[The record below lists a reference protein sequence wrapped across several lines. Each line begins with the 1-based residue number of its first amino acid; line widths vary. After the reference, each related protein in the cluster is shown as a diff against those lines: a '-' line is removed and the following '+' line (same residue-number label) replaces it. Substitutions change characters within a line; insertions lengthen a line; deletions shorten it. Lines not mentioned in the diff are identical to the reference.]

1 MPGGELYTREE
12 LLLIAASVA
21 RFDRP
26 ERTYERYLAA
36 FGPRRSKKAVLA
48 KRSLPEVQ
56 KLVHQIVDAGL
67 AALAPVD
74 NAEPLTAEGPS
85 QKLKAHWDPEAGELT
100 ILKPRDGTWS
110 KPSDLL
116 DRARIAWEE
125 GENGEPV
132 PIHWTIQGIDLNE
145 WATAMKLPDGTPA
158 SVPNWQAKLRLK
170 ARPDAPV
177 LQAMERI
184 LLQIGQAVPARPKV
198 AYMPQEEGHL
208 LELVLPDLHFGK
220 LAHAAESGEDA
231 DTKIITARMLECA
244 ESLISRA
251 QEQYPISEFVYIVG
265 NDLLNADSEEGTTTG
280 GTRQDV
286 DSRKHKVLDAVMVAM
301 THVIDRLLEIAPG
314 SVYCVPGNHDR
325 ESSQAV
331 ARFLAAWYRQ
341 TQQVKVDTSPM
352 TRKYHRFGNVL
363 LGFTH
368 GDSEPVKHLPIIMAD
383 ESPDFG
389 KTTIR
394 EWHIGHVHKA
404 QEFTT
409 MTMDE
414 TRGIRVRHL
423 PSLSGLDAWHAR
435 KGYRSLKQADAFV
448 WSATKGLR
456 SIIVDQPTR

>member
-1 MPGGELYTREE
+1 MPRGEVYTREE

-26 ERTYERYLAA
+26 EKTYERFVSA
-36 FGPRRSKKAVLA
+36 FGPKRTSKAIMA
-48 KRSLPEVQ
+48 KRSQPDIQ
-56 KLVHQIVDAGL
+56 KVIHQLVDAGL
-67 AALAPVD
+67 AALAPID
-74 NAEPLTAEGPS
+74 NAEPLHTDSPT
-85 QKLKAHWDPEAGELT
+85 QKLKAHWDPESGELT
-100 ILKPRDGTWS
+100 ILKPRDGTWT

-116 DRARIAWEE
+116 DRAGIAWEE
-125 GENGEPV
+125 GDSGEPV

-158 SVPNWQAKLRLK
+158 SVPNWQAKLKLK

-177 LQAMERI
+177 LKAMERI
-184 LLQIGQAVPARPKV
+184 LERIEQIIPPRPAVELP
-198 AYMPQEEGHL
+198 ETNEGHL
-208 LELVLPDLHFGK
+208 LEIVMPDLHFGK
-220 LAHAAESGEDA
+220 LAHREESGEDA
-231 DTKIITARMLECA
+231 DTKIIAARMMEVS
-244 ESLISRA
+244 ESLIKRA
-251 QEQYPISEFVYIVG
+251 VDQYPITEFVFIVG

-286 DSRKHKVLDAVMVAM
+286 DSRKHKVLDRVMVAM
-301 THVIDRLLEIAPG
+301 THVIDRLLEVAPG

-331 ARFLAAWYRQ
+331 ARFLSAWYRQ
-341 TQQVKVDTSPM
+341 TDQLAVDVSPM
-352 TRKYHRFGNVL
+352 TRKYHRFGDVL

-368 GDSEPVKHLPIIMAD
+368 GDQEPVKHLPIIMAD
-383 ESPDFG
+383 ECPDFG
-389 KTTIR
+389 STRIR

-404 QEFTT
+404 KEFET
-409 MTMDE
+409 MTTDE

-423 PSLSGLDAWHAR
+423 PSLSGLDAWHAA

-448 WSATKGLR
+448 WSATRGLR